1 MALSIYADHLVSMP
15 DQHGLVAPKIAKAAA
30 AVNRLFESLFDLARL
45 DNGQTRVRIEPID
58 ISEIMHD
65 LQAQYEP
72 IAGAK
77 AIELRMRTCRRELR
91 TDPTLARRMIGNL
104 ISNAIKYSPP
114 GRKVLMSARVRAAG
128 VVVEVWDQGIGIAP
142 EELDKIFLDF
152 YKVDAAGA
160 GEGFGLGLS
169 IVARLAHALDAR
181 LSVQSRF
188 GRGTVFRLV
197 MGQANASVPG
207 AVARRD
213 DRPAAEQSNPAVTPS
228 Q

>member
-1 MALSIYADHLVSMP
+1 
-15 DQHGLVAPKIAKAAA
+15 
-30 AVNRLFESLFDLARL
+30 
-45 DNGQTRVRIEPID
+45 
-58 ISEIMHD
+58 
-65 LQAQYEP
+65 
-72 IAGAK
+72 
-77 AIELRMRTCRRELR
+77 
-91 TDPTLARRMIGNL
+91 MIGNL

-181 LSVQSRF
+181 LRVQSRF